1 MIYRKLLALT
11 RVDLLWINGRS
22 TFPVSVIL

>member
-11 RVDLLWINGRS
+11 RVDLLRINGRGI
-22 TFPVSVIL
+22 FPVSVDL